1 MTPPHPH
8 PDGPSPRAREIV
20 AVARTLL
27 AAEGP
32 GALTMRRLA
41 AELGIQAPSIYKH
54 LPDKQALENA
64 LISTA
69 FEEQAVLFERAL
81 KKPEPIRALAAAYRS
96 YARKNPHLYRLMT
109 DRPLDREHLTPGV
122 EDRAAAPIIAAL
134 GGDRDL
140 ARAIFAFAHGMTIL
154 ELNDRFPPDA
164 DLDAAW
170 QRGLEA
176 LTARYS

>member
-1 MTPPHPH
+1 MTPPQPH
-8 PDGPSPRAREIV
+8 ADGPSARAREIV
-20 AVARTLL
+20 AAARTLL
-27 AAEGP
+27 AQEGP
-32 GALTMRRLA
+32 AALTMRRLA

-69 FEEQAVLFERAL
+69 FEEQAIVFERAL
-81 KKPEPIRALAAAYRS
+81 EKPEPLRALAAAYRS
-96 YARKNPHLYRLMT
+96 YARENPHLYRLMT
-109 DRPLDREHLTPGV
+109 DRPLDREHLTPGA
-122 EDRAAAPIIAAL
+122 EARAAAPLVAAL

-170 QRGLEA
+170 ERGLES
-176 LTARYS
+176 LTAP